1 MTQQLEPE
9 INTDAKGAKS
19 RKPTI
24 TNDTSRLI
32 LQEIDQWL
40 ELFIQL
46 LLKFLLFLR
55 VKLFVTEF
63 QTSLSYIL
71 EGELPMIKSV
81 SRETKLKEANLLPA
95 TNVLHKDL
103 IEGFA
108 EQKDFVA
115 TGMEFL
121 NEHALGEVLRS
132 LSHIGKIEYL
142 FLAFLPMCD
151 VLFGNTSIA
160 KTWQSLTAVLTSFNV
175 VSFLWFVGNF
185 TSDANFSL
193 FL

>member
-1 MTQQLEPE
+1 M
-9 INTDAKGAKS
+9 DAEDIKS

-40 ELFIQL
+40 ELFIKL

-55 VKLFVTEF
+55 VKLFVAEL
-63 QTSLSYIL
+63 QAGLSYIL

-81 SRETKLKEANLLPA
+81 SWETKLKETNLLPA

-121 NEHALGEVLRS
+121 NEHALREVFRS
-132 LSHIGKIEYL
+132 LAHICKVEDL
-142 FLAFLPMCD
+142 FLAFLPVRD
-151 VLFGNTSIA
+151 VLFG
-160 KTWQSLTAVLTSFNV
+160 KH
-175 VSFLWFVGNF
+175 VSC
-185 TSDANFSL
+185 
-193 FL
+193 